1 MYIPSS
7 RSGVRIMQTGGN
19 KACFQFPECSLFY
32 AKIMRGERNSKAGK
46 PCFTGL
52 DIAEPKLILCKD
64 NANERKESVL
74 SVSRVKLILC
84 KDTQISLFSPSP
96 LFIITTLE

>member
-7 RSGVRIMQTGGN
+7 RSGVRIMQTGGK

-52 DIAEPKLILCKD
+52 DIAEPKL
-64 NANERKESVL
+64 
-74 SVSRVKLILC
+74 
-84 KDTQISLFSPSP
+84 SLYKGKNN
-96 LFIITTLE
+96 I

>member
-7 RSGVRIMQTGGN
+7 RSGVRIMQTGGK
-19 KACFQFPECSLFY
+19 KACFQFPECSLSY

-52 DIAEPKLILCKD
+52 DIAEPKLSLFKAD
-64 NANERKESVL
+64 ANERKESLL
-74 SVSRVKLILC
+74 SISRVQLGLYKGKNNI
-84 KDTQISLFSPSP
+84 
-96 LFIITTLE
+96 

>member
-7 RSGVRIMQTGGN
+7 RSGVGIMQTGGK
-19 KACFQFPECSLFY
+19 KACFQFPECSLSST
-32 AKIMRGERNSKAGK
+32 KIMRGERNSKAGK

-52 DIAEPKLILCKD
+52 DIAEPKLIFY
-64 NANERKESVL
+64 
-74 SVSRVKLILC
+74 

-96 LFIITTLE
+96 LCIITTSE

>member
-7 RSGVRIMQTGGN
+7 RSGVRIMQTGGK
-19 KACFQFPECSLFY
+19 KACFQFPECSLSY
-32 AKIMRGERNSKAGK
+32 AEIMRGERNSKAGK

-64 NANERKESVL
+64 
-74 SVSRVKLILC
+74 
-84 KDTQISLFSPSP
+84 TQISLFSQSP

>member
-7 RSGVRIMQTGGN
+7 RSGVRIMQTGGK
-19 KACFQFPECSLFY
+19 KACFQFPECSLSY

-52 DIAEPKLILCKD
+52 DIAEPKLIFY
-64 NANERKESVL
+64 
-74 SVSRVKLILC
+74 
-84 KDTQISLFSPSP
+84 KDTQISLFSQSP

>member
-1 MYIPSS
+1 
-7 RSGVRIMQTGGN
+7 MQTGGK
-19 KACFQFPECSLFY
+19 KACFQFPECSLSY

-52 DIAEPKLILCKD
+52 DIAEPKLIFY
-64 NANERKESVL
+64 
-74 SVSRVKLILC
+74 

-96 LFIITTLE
+96 LFIITTSE

>member
-7 RSGVRIMQTGGN
+7 RSGVRIMQTGGK
-19 KACFQFPECSLFY
+19 KACFQFPECSLSY

-52 DIAEPKLILCKD
+52 DIAEPKLIFY
-64 NANERKESVL
+64 
-74 SVSRVKLILC
+74 

-96 LFIITTLE
+96 LCIITTLE

>member
-7 RSGVRIMQTGGN
+7 RSGVRIMQTGGK
-19 KACFQFPECSLFY
+19 KACYRFPECSLSST
-32 AKIMRGERNSKAGK
+32 KIMRGERNSKAGK

-52 DIAEPKLILCKD
+52 DIAEPKLIFY
-64 NANERKESVL
+64 
-74 SVSRVKLILC
+74 

-96 LFIITTLE
+96 LCIITTSE

>member
-7 RSGVRIMQTGGN
+7 RSGVRIMQTGGK
-19 KACFQFPECSLFY
+19 KACFQFPECSLSST
-32 AKIMRGERNSKAGK
+32 KIMRGERNSKAGK

-52 DIAEPKLILCKD
+52 DIAEPKLIFY
-64 NANERKESVL
+64 
-74 SVSRVKLILC
+74 

-96 LFIITTLE
+96 LCIITTSE

>member
-7 RSGVRIMQTGGN
+7 RSGVRIMQTGGK
-19 KACFQFPECSLFY
+19 KACFQFPECSLSY

-52 DIAEPKLILCKD
+52 DIAEPKLIFY
-64 NANERKESVL
+64 
-74 SVSRVKLILC
+74 
-84 KDTQISLFSPSP
+84 KDTQISLFSPFP
-96 LFIITTLE
+96 LCIITTLE

>member
-7 RSGVRIMQTGGN
+7 RSGVRIMQTGGK

-32 AKIMRGERNSKAGK
+32 TKLMRGERNSKAGK

-52 DIAEPKLILCKD
+52 DIAEPKLIFY
-64 NANERKESVL
+64 
-74 SVSRVKLILC
+74 
-84 KDTQISLFSPSP
+84 KDTQISLFSPSH

>member
-7 RSGVRIMQTGGN
+7 RSGVRIMQTGGK

-52 DIAEPKLILCKD
+52 DIAEPKLIFY
-64 NANERKESVL
+64 
-74 SVSRVKLILC
+74 

>member
-7 RSGVRIMQTGGN
+7 RSGVRIMQTGGK

-46 PCFTGL
+46 RCFTGL
-52 DIAEPKLILCKD
+52 DIAAPKH
-64 NANERKESVL
+64 
-74 SVSRVKLILC
+74 
-84 KDTQISLFSPSP
+84 SLYKGKNN
-96 LFIITTLE
+96 I

>member
-7 RSGVRIMQTGGN
+7 RSGVRIMQTRGK
-19 KACFQFPECSLFY
+19 KACFQFPECSLSY

-52 DIAEPKLILCKD
+52 DIAEPKLIFY
-64 NANERKESVL
+64 
-74 SVSRVKLILC
+74 

-96 LFIITTLE
+96 LCIITTLE

>member
-7 RSGVRIMQTGGN
+7 RSGVRIMQTSGK
-19 KACFQFPECSLFY
+19 KACFQFPECSLSY

-52 DIAEPKLILCKD
+52 DIAEPKLIFY
-64 NANERKESVL
+64 
-74 SVSRVKLILC
+74 

-96 LFIITTLE
+96 LFIITTSE

>member
-7 RSGVRIMQTGGN
+7 RSGVSIMQTGGK
-19 KACFQFPECSLFY
+19 KACFRFPKCSLSST
-32 AKIMRGERNSKAGK
+32 KIMRGERNSKAGK

-52 DIAEPKLILCKD
+52 DIAEPKLIFY
-64 NANERKESVL
+64 
-74 SVSRVKLILC
+74 

-96 LFIITTLE
+96 LCIITTSE

>member
-7 RSGVRIMQTGGN
+7 RSGVRIMQTGGK
-19 KACFQFPECSLFY
+19 KACFQFPECSLSST
-32 AKIMRGERNSKAGK
+32 KIMRGERNSKAGK

-52 DIAEPKLILCKD
+52 DIAEPKLIFY
-64 NANERKESVL
+64 
-74 SVSRVKLILC
+74 

-96 LFIITTLE
+96 LCIITTLE

>member
-7 RSGVRIMQTGGN
+7 RSGVGIMQTGGK
-19 KACFQFPECSLFY
+19 KACFRFPECSLSST
-32 AKIMRGERNSKAGK
+32 KIMRGERNSKAGK

-52 DIAEPKLILCKD
+52 DIAEPKLIFY
-64 NANERKESVL
+64 
-74 SVSRVKLILC
+74 

-96 LFIITTLE
+96 LCIITTSE

>member
-7 RSGVRIMQTGGN
+7 RSGVRIMQTGGK

-52 DIAEPKLILCKD
+52 DIAEPKLIFY
-64 NANERKESVL
+64 
-74 SVSRVKLILC
+74 

-96 LFIITTLE
+96 LCIITTLE

>member
-7 RSGVRIMQTGGN
+7 RSGVRIMQTGGK

-46 PCFTGL
+46 RCFTGL
-52 DIAEPKLILCKD
+52 DIAEPKLIFY
-64 NANERKESVL
+64 
-74 SVSRVKLILC
+74 
-84 KDTQISLFSPSP
+84 KDTQISLFSPSH

>member
-7 RSGVRIMQTGGN
+7 RSGVRIMQTGGK
-19 KACFQFPECSLFY
+19 KACFQFPECSLSY

-52 DIAEPKLILCKD
+52 DIAEPKLIFY
-64 NANERKESVL
+64 
-74 SVSRVKLILC
+74 

>member
-7 RSGVRIMQTGGN
+7 RSGVRIMQTGGK
-19 KACFQFPECSLFY
+19 KACFRFPECSLSST
-32 AKIMRGERNSKAGK
+32 KIMRGERNSKAGK

-52 DIAEPKLILCKD
+52 DIAEPKLIFY
-64 NANERKESVL
+64 
-74 SVSRVKLILC
+74 

-96 LFIITTLE
+96 LCIITTS

>member
-7 RSGVRIMQTGGN
+7 RSGVRIMQTSGK
-19 KACFQFPECSLFY
+19 KACFQFPECSLSY

-74 SVSRVKLILC
+74 SVSRVQLIFY

-96 LFIITTLE
+96 LCIITTLE

>member
-7 RSGVRIMQTGGN
+7 RSGVRIMQTGGK
-19 KACFQFPECSLFY
+19 KACFRFPECSLSST
-32 AKIMRGERNSKAGK
+32 KIMRGERNSKAGK

-52 DIAEPKLILCKD
+52 DIAEPKLIFY
-64 NANERKESVL
+64 
-74 SVSRVKLILC
+74 

-96 LFIITTLE
+96 LCIITTSE

>member
-7 RSGVRIMQTGGN
+7 RSGVRIMQTGG
-19 KACFQFPECSLFY
+19 KKVCFQFPECSLFY

-52 DIAEPKLILCKD
+52 DIAEPKLIFY
-64 NANERKESVL
+64 
-74 SVSRVKLILC
+74 

>member
-7 RSGVRIMQTGGN
+7 RSGVRIMQTGGK

-52 DIAEPKLILCKD
+52 DIAEPKLIFY
-64 NANERKESVL
+64 
-74 SVSRVKLILC
+74 
-84 KDTQISLFSPSP
+84 KDTQISLFSPSH

>member
-7 RSGVRIMQTGGN
+7 RSGVRIMQTRGK

-52 DIAEPKLILCKD
+52 DIAEPKLIFY
-64 NANERKESVL
+64 
-74 SVSRVKLILC
+74 

>member
-7 RSGVRIMQTGGN
+7 RSGVRIMQTGGK
-19 KACFQFPECSLFY
+19 KACFQFPECSLSY
-32 AKIMRGERNSKAGK
+32 TKIMRGERNSKAGK

-52 DIAEPKLILCKD
+52 DIAESKLIFY
-64 NANERKESVL
+64 
-74 SVSRVKLILC
+74 

-96 LFIITTLE
+96 LCIITTSE